1 MKILMA
7 LQGLEIGG
15 AETHVIELSKEMKRR
30 GHDVIMLS
38 GGGVYLDEVEKA
50 GIRHYTVPVKQRK
63 VIDIIK
69 AKGMIKD
76 VLIKEKPDLVH
87 AHARIP
93 AFLLGSLHKAMG
105 KPFVYVTT
113 AHWTF
118 DTPFLVKHLTNW
130 GEKTLCV
137 SDDIKKYLLKNY
149 PEVKEENIYISIN
162 GIDGNKFSKA
172 ISAERIINEFNLDTT
187 AKRIVYV
194 SRLNPAV
201 CAPAYGLIEKAE
213 EINKAVGKVEIV
225 IVGAGD
231 CFDDMKQKAEAVNQ
245 KLGRNAVI
253 LTGGRTDMNEILAS
267 ADVCVGVSRAILEPM
282 MMEKRCVIAGQEGY
296 LGILT
301 PKKLDTAILCNF
313 TCRGCAKLDFNI
325 LKDDVIKLFS
335 MTNDEAKEVTDYS
348 KYVVETYY
356 SIKKMADDNEKMYND
371 AIRDLR
377 CEAAILGYYG
387 YENSGDDA
395 LLKAIISD
403 MKELDPSFTATVLSH
418 TPQKTSLAYNTQ
430 SIDRFNI
437 WQINSVLK
445 RVKLLIVGGGS
456 LVQDVTSTKSLLYY
470 LSVIQMA
477 KKHSVKVMLY
487 ANGIG
492 PITKNANAKKAAK
505 VLNTVDVITLRDEE
519 SAELLKS
526 LGVNKPYIEVTADP
540 AFSLKKDFKGDAD
553 QIKKQYGFYGKNYLC
568 VSVRGFVND
577 NDGEKEKNI
586 AQLLD
591 YICGKKSLIPV
602 FVPMQMPR
610 DIQIS
615 RDVMEYM
622 NTPAAIIEQK
632 LETSDMLEILAD
644 ADSAVAVRLHTL
656 IFGAIAGVP
665 VLGIEYDPK
674 VKAFQ
679 QYIGQP
685 YTISVADIKDGNFK
699 ESADK
704 FIDDCSKIKEHLRS
718 VTDIFAKRAKRNA
731 HIAHSLIKGEEY

>member
-7 LQGLEIGG
+7 LQGLDIGG
-15 AETHVIELSKEMKRR
+15 AETHVIELSKEIKRR
-30 GHDVIMLS
+30 GHDVIMIS
-38 GGGVYLDEVEKA
+38 GGGVYLEEVEKF

-63 VIDIIK
+63 VIDIFK
-69 AKGMIKD
+69 AKGLIKD
-76 VLIKEKPDLVH
+76 ILVKEKPDLVH

-93 AFLLGSLHKAMG
+93 AFLLGTLHREMG

-118 DTPFLVKHLTNW
+118 DTPFLIKHLTSW
-130 GEKTLCV
+130 GDKTLCV

-162 GIDGNKFSKA
+162 GIDGNKFSKTV
-172 ISAERIINEFNLDTT
+172 SPQKIIDEFGLDTT

-213 EINKAVGKVEIV
+213 EINNAVGKVEIV

-231 CFDDMKQKAEAVNQ
+231 CYDDMKQKAEGVNQ
-245 KLGRNAVI
+245 KLGRRAVI

-301 PKKLDTAILCNF
+301 PEKLNTAILCNF
-313 TCRGCAKLDFNI
+313 TCRGCEKLNFDV
-325 LKDDVIKLFS
+325 LKDDVIKLFN
-335 MTNDEAKEVTDYS
+335 MTDEGAKEVTDYS

-356 SIKKMADDNEKMYND
+356 SVKRMADDNLKMYDD

-377 CEAAILGYYG
+377 CEAVILGYYG

-395 LLKAIISD
+395 LLDAIICD
-403 MKELDPSFTATVLSH
+403 MKELDPSFSAIVLSH
-418 TPQKTSLAYNTQ
+418 TPQKTSQLYNTQ
-430 SIDRFNI
+430 SINRFNI
-437 WQINSVLK
+437 RQINKALK
-445 RVKLLIVGGGS
+445 RTKLLIVGGGS

-470 LSVIQMA
+470 LSIIEMA
-477 KKHSVKVMLY
+477 KRHGVKVMLY

-492 PITKNANAKKAAK
+492 PITKSINAKKASK
-505 VLNTVDVITLRDEE
+505 VLNKVDVITLRDEE
-519 SAELLKS
+519 SAELLKNI
-526 LGVNKPYIEVTADP
+526 GVNKPYIEVTADP
-540 AFSLKKDFKGDAD
+540 AFSLKKDFNGNTE
-553 QIKKQYGFYGKNYLC
+553 QIKKQYGFDGKKYLC

-577 NDGEKEKNI
+577 NDNEKEKNI
-586 AQLLD
+586 AHLID
-591 YICGKKSLIPV
+591 YICNKKSLVPV

-610 DIQIS
+610 DVQIS
-615 RDVMEYM
+615 RDVMAYM
-622 NTPAAIIEQK
+622 NTPACIIEQK
-632 LETSDMLEILAD
+632 LETMQMLNILAN
-644 ADSAVAVRLHTL
+644 AEAGVAVRLHML

-674 VKAFQ
+674 IKAFQ
-679 QYIGQP
+679 EYIGQP

-704 FIDDCSKIKEHLRS
+704 FIDDCSNIKEHLMG
-718 VTDIFAKRAKRNA
+718 VTDIFSKKAKRNA
-731 HIAHSLIKGEEY
+731 HIAHNLIKGEEY